1 MTNAGTPNVDFPKM
15 PSWAPKQTFAT
26 PEDAWLL
33 GIRAALQRHPRT
45 NTHGDAPAPLADTAG
60 AAPAVATSGAES
72 LGAKSSSST
81 GDVTP
86 AEALRDVA
94 MHDCSLPE
102 GAPVPAAFVP
112 IPPLTTGT
120 GVIAVAVARD
130 TGKSHPLAVAAAAVV
145 LALMCA
151 ATAALLWRLGRQ
163 RRLAEA
169 RGSDSAKV
177 CVVIRVINRRFQGRG
192 WPVPPRLIE
201 RLPFSGAIF
210 CA

>member
-81 GDVTP
+81 GDV
-86 AEALRDVA
+86 
-94 MHDCSLPE
+94 SLPE